1 MLAWMALRRYVY
13 VYTCYMYMYI
23 NICTCMWKLHT
34 GMYKH
39 ALLVHNVNTVYKFTH
54 LYARSLLLY
63 IKLDRALILK
73 ERLLWAELWD
83 STVEPGWRDV
93 RVNFTCL
100 AMAVVE
106 GRTSLC
112 QLTRDTGALNSVI
125 CLCSSVKNSSLS
137 MISLPCLIYKKI
149 MNMMSM
155 IIYTSDDNND
165 IILCWSKRL
174 CQ

>member
-1 MLAWMALRRYVY
+1 M
-13 VYTCYMYMYI
+13 
-23 NICTCMWKLHT
+23 
-34 GMYKH
+34 
-39 ALLVHNVNTVYKFTH
+39 
-54 LYARSLLLY
+54 
-63 IKLDRALILK
+63 
-73 ERLLWAELWD
+73 
-83 STVEPGWRDV
+83 

-112 QLTRDTGALNSVI
+112 QLTIDTGALNSVI

-165 IILCWSKRL
+165 IILC
-174 CQ
+174 